1 MTKSYKTDG
10 NNQVIFSEDMKLAE
24 LIDADYNL
32 LSILLRFDMELPFGD
47 ISVAE
52 MCRRYGISPSLFL
65 MICQICSRPDYHPDY
80 KELKAENDIVNLIK
94 YLKASHRYYT
104 QILLPRIVKGVEDM
118 LHDCGDKQ
126 RNILSKF
133 CADYVNEVRA
143 HLEYEEC
150 EIFPYIE
157 SLMCGEQCCSEI
169 GVYMDSHTDICEKID
184 DMKSIMIKYLPVACP
199 MRQRCELLFDIFA
212 LREDLARHTLLEIE
226 VLAPLVKC
234 KEKRV

>member
-32 LSILLRFDMELPFGD
+32 LSILLRLDMELPFGD

-52 MCRRYGISPSLFL
+52 MCRQYDISPSLFL
-65 MICQICSRPDYHPDY
+65 MICRICTLPDYHPDY
-80 KELKAENDIVNLIK
+80 TELKAENDIVNLIR
-94 YLKASHRYYT
+94 YLRASHRYYT
-104 QILLPRIVKGVEDM
+104 QMLLPRIVKGVEDM
-118 LHDCGDKQ
+118 LHECEDKQ
-126 RNILSKF
+126 RIILNKF

-143 HLEYEEC
+143 HLEYEEHD
-150 EIFPYIE
+150 IFPYIE
-157 SLMCGEQCCSEI
+157 SLMLGEHTVSDI
-169 GVYMDSHTDICEKID
+169 GVYMDNHTDICEKID

-199 MRQRCELLFDIFA
+199 MRQRCDLLFDIFA

-226 VLAPLVKC
+226 ILAPLVERE
-234 KEKRV
+234 EKRV